1 MARADFYQLKESHGN
16 DRYRLLQQLLSK
28 SVGAGHQVHIHCRD
42 AAEAAHLDDYIWAFK
57 PESFLPH
64 HQLGQG
70 QGQGQEIQSPIT
82 LGHQDLWP
90 EQADICINFS
100 PDPVSGIARIIEIV
114 VQEPEILQQTREHYR
129 HYQQQG
135 HTLHVHKI

>member
-42 AAEAAHLDDYIWAFK
+42 AAEVAHLDDYIWAFK

-64 HQLGQG
+64 HQLGQE
-70 QGQGQEIQSPIT
+70 QKIKSPIT
-82 LGHQDLWP
+82 LGYQDLWP

-100 PDPVSGIARIIEIV
+100 PEPVSDIARIIEIV
-114 VQEPEILQQTREHYR
+114 VQEPDILQQTREHYR
-129 HYQQQG
+129 HYQQHG
-135 HTLHVHKI
+135 LALHVHKL

>member
-1 MARADFYQLKESHGN
+1 MVRADFYQLKESHGN

-64 HQLGQG
+64 HQLGQE
-70 QGQGQEIQSPIT
+70 QEQKIKSPIT
-82 LGHQDLWP
+82 LGYQDLWP

-100 PDPVSGIARIIEIV
+100 PEPVSDIARIIEIV
-114 VQEPEILQQTREHYR
+114 VQEPDILQQTREHYR
-129 HYQQQG
+129 HYQQHG
-135 HTLHVHKI
+135 LALHVHKL

>member
-1 MARADFYQLKESHGN
+1 MARADFYQLKASHGN

-64 HQLGQG
+64 HQLGQE
-70 QGQGQEIQSPIT
+70 QGQELKSPIT

-100 PDPVSGIARIIEIV
+100 PKPVSGIERIIEIV
-114 VQEPEILQQTREHYR
+114 VQEPDILQQTREHYR

-135 HTLHVHKI
+135 LTLHVHKL